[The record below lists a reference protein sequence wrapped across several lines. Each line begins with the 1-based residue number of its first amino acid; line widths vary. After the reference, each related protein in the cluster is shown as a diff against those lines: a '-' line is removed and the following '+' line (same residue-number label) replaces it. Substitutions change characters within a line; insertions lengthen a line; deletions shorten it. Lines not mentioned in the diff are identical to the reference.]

1 MQATTQIYFQKTK
14 SKRTKENLIPVKLE
28 IIHNRVQKY
37 YSITEV
43 IKKAEW
49 LFLTTS
55 DIEKVTGDS
64 PRGKYRDI
72 AFEFKRITDEA
83 KKVINE
89 INTFSFN
96 QFEEKFFHKVT
107 TWDNVFVAMWQHI
120 QDLKSEG
127 RFGYASS
134 FESTLRAVKE
144 FHTDKSFE
152 FNPRKD
158 KVENRMNNYITGK
171 PLNFVDIT
179 PTWLKKFETWLQKA
193 GKGTSTC
200 GIYVRNIRV
209 LFNLAIKK
217 HKVRAEYP
225 FTDHKPK
232 KAKGRKIALTANQIS
247 LIANYKTEHP
257 QEQFYR
263 DIFMFSFLG
272 NGVNLSDIAR
282 LKYSNI
288 RDGEIEFV
296 REKTKDEENEEDRLH
311 VPISKNMQSIIDRCG
326 NKAIG
331 FDSYIFPI
339 LKPEW
344 SEERNY
350 AEIKQLTKQ
359 VNKYVRRIAKAVGI
373 KEKISS
379 YVARHSWAT
388 IAKNSGTSTEFISE
402 ALGHSSVIVTK
413 RYLKSFEKST
423 REEHSEKM
431 ENSVYKQNAV

>member
-1 MQATTQIYFQKTK
+1 MQATAQIYYQKTK

-37 YSITEV
+37 YSISNI
-43 IKKAEW
+43 IKDSNW
-49 LFLTTS
+49 LFLS
-55 DIEKVTGDS
+55 EAEIERVTGDS

-83 KKVINE
+83 EKVINE

-96 QFEEKFFHKVT
+96 QFEEKFFHKAT
-107 TWDNVFVAMWQHI
+107 AWDNVFVAMV
-120 QDLKSEG
+120 DLIKGLKVED

-134 FESTLRAVKE
+134 FESTLRAIKE
-144 FHTDKSFE
+144 FHEGKGLD
-152 FNPRKD
+152 FNCRQ
-158 KVENRMNNYITGK
+158 KVETRYEDYTSGK

-179 PTWLKKFETWLQKA
+179 PTWLKSFELWLHKK
-193 GKGTSTC
+193 GKSKSTI

-209 LFNLAIKK
+209 LFNIGL
-217 HKVRAEYP
+217 KVHQIRAEYP
-225 FTDHKPK
+225 FTVHKPK
-232 KAKGRKIALTANQIS
+232 SAKGRKTALTALQIS
-247 LIANYKTEHP
+247 MIANYNTKHP

-272 NGVNLSDIAR
+272 NGMNLSDIAR

-288 RDGEIEFV
+288 VDGEICFV
-296 REKTKDEENEEDRLH
+296 REKTKGEEADEDKLH
-311 VPISKNMQSIIDRCG
+311 VPITKTMQSIIDRYG
-326 NKAIG
+326 KKAVG
-331 FDSYIFPI
+331 FDSFIFPI
-339 LKPEW
+339 LEPDW
-344 SEERNY
+344 SEQKNY

-359 VNKYVRRIAKAVGI
+359 VNKYVRLIASALGI
-373 KEKISS
+373 KENISS

-402 ALGHSSVIVTK
+402 ALGHSSVTVTK
-413 RYLKSFEKST
+413 RYLKSFERST

-431 ENSVYKQNAV
+431 ENVVYNQNAV

>member
-1 MQATTQIYFQKTK
+1 MQATAQIYFQKTK

-37 YSITEV
+37 YSIRDI
-43 IKKAEW
+43 IKDTNW
-49 LFLTTS
+49 LFLPVS

-83 KKVINE
+83 EKVIND
-89 INTFSFN
+89 INSFSFN
-96 QFEEKFFHKVT
+96 QFEERFFHKAT
-107 TWDNVFVAMWQHI
+107 AWDNVFVAMVDFI
-120 QDLKSEG
+120 KGLKDEE

-134 FESTLRAVKE
+134 FESTLRAIKE
-144 FHTDKSFE
+144 YHEGKELD
-152 FNPRKD
+152 FNCRQ
-158 KVENRMNNYITGK
+158 KVETRYNDYVSGK

-179 PTWLKKFETWLQKA
+179 PTWLKSFELWLHK
-193 GKGTSTC
+193 KSKSKSTI

-209 LFNLAIKK
+209 LFNVAMKV
-217 HKVRAEYP
+217 HKIRAEYP
-225 FTDHKPK
+225 FTVHKPK
-232 KAKGRKIALTANQIS
+232 TAKGRKTALTALQIS
-247 LIANYKTEHP
+247 MIANYNTKHP

-272 NGVNLSDIAR
+272 NGMNLSDIAR
-282 LKYSNI
+282 LRYSNI
-288 RDGEIEFV
+288 QDGEICFV
-296 REKTKDEENEEDRLH
+296 REKTKGEESEEDRLS
-311 VPISKNMQSIIDRCG
+311 VPITKTMQTIIDRYG
-326 NKAIG
+326 EKAIG

-339 LKPEW
+339 LKPDW

-359 VNKYVRRIAKAVGI
+359 VNKYVRLIASVVGI
-373 KEKISS
+373 KENISS

-431 ENSVYKQNAV
+431 ENTVYKQNAV